1 MRFNIVSDPVK
12 VARIQ
17 NRLAERDQRLMAA
30 RGALVGYEMPALP
43 SAFPRL
49 SRVLD
54 SSLHGVQFSGIHYH
68 IRSQH
73 RKIELL
79 LPAAEYPRF
88 VFRAVADRRYA
99 IELGLGRLGELE
111 RWIERYYQ
119 ETREPALRTERLS
132 FRVVEKVYALKGEV
146 GNILLLVRGALDTVA
161 TLVHFLNGPDS
172 SPFRSFAALVKDLK
186 KPHSSGAGGDPALR
200 AYVEG
205 HLEWFRILREYHD
218 FVTQYGSI
226 EISFYEPTE
235 GVVRTYLQD
244 ALQVH
249 EVVAPVLAGL
259 DAFCDFVD
267 GHFAARI
274 ANAPL
279 GVMRLAP
286 EREA

>member
-1 MRFNIVSDPVK
+1 MRFNIVSDPAK

-17 NRLAERDQRLMAA
+17 KRLADRDQRLMAA

-43 SAFPRL
+43 NAFPRL
-49 SRVLD
+49 NGVLD
-54 SSLHGVQFSGIHYH
+54 SSLHGARFAGIHYH

-79 LPAAEYPRF
+79 LPAAEYPGF
-88 VFRAVADRRYA
+88 AFRAVADRRYA

-111 RWIERYYQ
+111 RWIERYYR

-132 FRVVEKVYALKGEV
+132 FRVVEKVYALKAEV
-146 GNILLLVRGALDTVA
+146 GNILLLVRGTLDTVA
-161 TLVHFLNGPDS
+161 TLVHFLNGPGS
-172 SPFRSFAALVKDLK
+172 SPFRSFAALVNDLK
-186 KPHSSGAGGDPALR
+186 KPHAARADGDPDLQ

-226 EISFYEPTE
+226 DISFYEPRE

-259 DAFCDFVD
+259 DAFCEFVD
-267 GHFAARI
+267 GHFAGRI
-274 ANAPL
+274 ANTP
-279 GVMRLAP
+279 
-286 EREA
+286 

>member
-1 MRFNIVSDPVK
+1 MRFTIVSDPAK

-17 NRLAERDQRLMAA
+17 QRLAERDQRLMAA
-30 RGALVGYEMPALP
+30 RGALVGYEIPALP

-49 SRVLD
+49 SRALD
-54 SSLHGVQFSGIHYH
+54 SSLHGAQFSGIHYH
-68 IRSQH
+68 IRSHH

-88 VFRAVADRRYA
+88 VFRAVADQRYA

-111 RWIERYYQ
+111 HWIERYYQ
-119 ETREPALRTERLS
+119 ETHEPALRTERPS
-132 FRVVEKVYALKGEV
+132 YRVVEKVYALKGEV

-161 TLVHFLNGPDS
+161 TLVHFLNGPGT
-172 SPFRSFAALVKDLK
+172 SPFRSFAALVRDLK
-186 KPHSSGAGGDPALR
+186 KQHAAGADGDPALR

-226 EISFYEPTE
+226 DVSFYEPTE

-259 DAFCDFVD
+259 DAFCEFVD

-274 ANAPL
+274 ARTL
-279 GVMRLAP
+279 
-286 EREA
+286 